1 MKTAALI
8 PLCLT
13 LFLTACAS
21 ERIVE
26 KPVIHEVVKTE
37 YRDVPSD
44 LTTRCKKTEIPETMT
59 YGEALEGWAADRAQI
74 DVCNGRLAGIESL
87 GDGDGTGPDN

>member
-1 MKTAALI
+1 MRTHALTL
-8 PLCLT
+8 LCLT
-13 LFLTACAS
+13 LFLTACAN

-26 KPVIHEVVKTE
+26 KPVIHEVVRTE

-44 LTTRCKKTEIPETMT
+44 LVRKCEKTEIPETMT

-87 GDGDGTGPDN
+87 GDDDGRGPNR